1 MLLRIKS
8 ERIMEIRDLRLE
20 KTVRR
25 GRAYRWRKS
34 PCGCLQ
40 DGAAVRV
47 NSDRGSRTGGTFH
60 PV

>member
-1 MLLRIKS
+1 
-8 ERIMEIRDLRLE
+8 MEIRDLRLE